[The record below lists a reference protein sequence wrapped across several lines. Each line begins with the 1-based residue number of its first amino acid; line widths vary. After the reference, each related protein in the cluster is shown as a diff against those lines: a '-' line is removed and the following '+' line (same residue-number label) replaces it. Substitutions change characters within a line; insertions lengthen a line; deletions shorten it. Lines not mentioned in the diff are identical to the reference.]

1 MKEMSRE
8 YYTSLKLLNKR
19 ISELQK
25 EKSEIELNRARLNA
39 SANAAH
45 REKNKDRYNKIAI
58 QILVC
63 DSNLAINKDRLKP
76 LVNMKFDLVDV
87 AREVYHYYD
96 LFWYRSPD
104 YSMNKRKGQRFIYSE
119 PRYKEK
125 DEILPELQ
133 R

>member
-1 MKEMSRE
+1 MKTMKEMSRE

-25 EKSEIELNRARLNA
+25 EKSEIELNIPRRKFA
-39 SANAAH
+39 SLTAKEEERFAVQIAEH
-45 REKNKDRYNKIAI
+45 EEKIAI
-58 QILVC
+58 IK
-63 DSNLAINKDRLKP
+63 IRLRP

-96 LFWYRSPD
+96 LYWYRSPD

-119 PRYKEK
+119 PRYK
-125 DEILPELQ
+125 D
-133 R
+133 

>member
-1 MKEMSRE
+1 MKTMKEMSRE

-25 EKSEIELNRARLNA
+25 EKSEIELNIPRRKFA
-39 SANAAH
+39 SLTAKEEERFAVQIAEH
-45 REKNKDRYNKIAI
+45 EEKIAI
-58 QILVC
+58 IK
-63 DSNLAINKDRLKP
+63 IRLRP